1 MSEAGGVTVVIP
13 AFREREGLGLVLSEL
28 QAMAEGWDRP
38 VEIVVVDDASDDGTA
53 EVAVESGVS
62 GVSGLRLVRHDRN
75 LGYGASLKTGIQAA
89 RFETI
94 AIIDADGTYPAEAI
108 PGLVE
113 SLAGVD
119 MVVGD
124 RSGHPS
130 AIPLVRR
137 PAKAFLRA
145 LARYVT
151 GISIPDL
158 NSGLRVFRKS
168 LVTQYLPILSE
179 RFSFT
184 TTLTIAALC
193 DGLSVVYC
201 PIEYRRRVG
210 RSKLVAWDFF
220 AFLSLVTRLSILF
233 RPLRVFAPMALASF
247 FLGGVK
253 LAWDIS
259 VAAGKGA
266 AGAAGAAGDVGALLE
281 TETVSTSA
289 VVLFLVAVQMLLMGM
304 MAESMARRDSRLGAD
319 YVPARLRTDQTFS
332 ESGEV

>member
-1 MSEAGGVTVVIP
+1 MSESDGVSVVIP

-53 EVAVESGVS
+53 EVAVGSGVS
-62 GVSGLRLVRHDRN
+62 GVSEIRLVRHDRN

-168 LVTQYLPILSE
+168 LVAQYLSILSE

-247 FLGGVK
+247 FLGGIK

-266 AGAAGAAGDVGALLE
+266 AGALLE

-304 MAESMARRDSRLGAD
+304 MAESMARRGSRLGAD

>member
-1 MSEAGGVTVVIP
+1 MVSFMRFPSTP
-13 AFREREGLGLVLSEL
+13 LGKL
-28 QAMAEGWDRP
+28 GDHP

-53 EVAVESGVS
+53 EVVAESAVS
-62 GVSGLRLVRHDRN
+62 GVRLVRHDRN

-108 PGLVE
+108 PGMVE

-130 AIPLVRR
+130 AIPLIRR
-137 PAKAFLRA
+137 PAKALLRG

-168 LVTQYLPILSE
+168 LVAQYLPILSE

-184 TTLTIAALC
+184 TTLTIASLC
-193 DGLSVVYC
+193 DGLAVVYC
-201 PIEYRRRVG
+201 PIEYGQRVG
-210 RSKLVAWDFF
+210 HSKLVAWDFF
-220 AFLSLVTRLSILF
+220 GFLSLVTRLSILF
-233 RPLRVFAPMALASF
+233 RPLRVFAPMALVSF

-253 LAWDIS
+253 LAWDVS
-259 VAAGKGA
+259 VAAGKEG
-266 AGAAGAAGDVGALLE
+266 AGDLGALLE

-304 MAESMARRDSRLGAD
+304 MAESMARRDSRRGWG
-319 YVPARLRTDQTFS
+319 YIPARLRTDQTDS

>member
-1 MSEAGGVTVVIP
+1 M
-13 AFREREGLGLVLSEL
+13 
-28 QAMAEGWDRP
+28 
-38 VEIVVVDDASDDGTA
+38 
-53 EVAVESGVS
+53 
-62 GVSGLRLVRHDRN
+62 
-75 LGYGASLKTGIQAA
+75 ASLKTGIQAA
-89 RFETI
+89 RLETI

-113 SLAGVD
+113 ALAGVD

-124 RSGHPS
+124 RSGHPA

-137 PAKAFLRA
+137 PAKAFLRG
-145 LARYVT
+145 LARFVT

-168 LVTQYLPILSE
+168 LVAQYLPILSE

-184 TTLTIAALC
+184 TTLTIASLC
-193 DGLSVVYC
+193 DGLAVVYR
-201 PIEYRRRVG
+201 PIEYRQRVG
-210 RSKLVAWDFF
+210 HSKLVAWDFF
-220 AFLSLVTRLSILF
+220 GFLSLVTRLSILF

-259 VAAGKGA
+259 VAAGKGG
-266 AGAAGAAGDVGALLE
+266 AGGAGDLLE
-281 TETVSTSA
+281 TETVSTSV
-289 VVLFLVAVQMLLMGM
+289 VVLFLVAVQTLLMGM
-304 MAESMARRDSRLGAD
+304 MAESMARRDSRRGAD
-319 YVPARLRTDQTFS
+319 YLPARLRTERTHS

>member
-1 MSEAGGVTVVIP
+1 MSEPAGVTVVVP
-13 AFREREGLGLVLSEL
+13 AFQEREGLGMVLSEL

-53 EVAVESGVS
+53 EVVAESAVS
-62 GVSGLRLVRHDRN
+62 GVRLVRHDRN

-108 PGLVE
+108 PGMVE

-130 AIPLVRR
+130 AIPLIRR
-137 PAKAFLRA
+137 PAKALLRG

-168 LVTQYLPILSE
+168 LVAQYLPILSE

-184 TTLTIAALC
+184 TTLTIASLC
-193 DGLSVVYC
+193 DGLAVVYC
-201 PIEYRRRVG
+201 PIEYGQRVG
-210 RSKLVAWDFF
+210 HSKLVAWDFF
-220 AFLSLVTRLSILF
+220 GFLSLVTRLSILF
-233 RPLRVFAPMALASF
+233 RPLRVFAPMALVSF

-253 LAWDIS
+253 LAWDVS
-259 VAAGKGA
+259 VAAGKEG
-266 AGAAGAAGDVGALLE
+266 AGDLGALLE

-304 MAESMARRDSRLGAD
+304 MAESMARRDSRRGWG
-319 YVPARLRTDQTFS
+319 YIPARLRTDQTDS

>member
-1 MSEAGGVTVVIP
+1 MSESDGVSVVIP

-53 EVAVESGVS
+53 EVAVGSGVS
-62 GVSGLRLVRHDRN
+62 GIRLVRHDRN

-266 AGAAGAAGDVGALLE
+266 AGAAGDVGALLE

>member
-1 MSEAGGVTVVIP
+1 MSEPAGVTVVVP
-13 AFREREGLGLVLSEL
+13 AFQEREGLGMVLSEL

-53 EVAVESGVS
+53 EVVAEVVAESAVS
-62 GVSGLRLVRHDRN
+62 GVRLVRHDRN

-108 PGLVE
+108 PGMVE

-130 AIPLVRR
+130 AIPLIRR
-137 PAKAFLRA
+137 PAKALLRG

-168 LVTQYLPILSE
+168 LVAQYLPILSE

-184 TTLTIAALC
+184 TTLTIASLC
-193 DGLSVVYC
+193 DGLAVVYC
-201 PIEYRRRVG
+201 PIEYGQRVG
-210 RSKLVAWDFF
+210 HSKLVAWDFF
-220 AFLSLVTRLSILF
+220 GFLSLVTRLSILF
-233 RPLRVFAPMALASF
+233 RPLRVFAPMALVSF

-253 LAWDIS
+253 LAWDVS
-259 VAAGKGA
+259 VAAGKEG
-266 AGAAGAAGDVGALLE
+266 AGDLGALLE

-304 MAESMARRDSRLGAD
+304 MAESMARRDSRRGWG
-319 YVPARLRTDQTFS
+319 YIPARLRTDQTDS

>member
-1 MSEAGGVTVVIP
+1 MSEPAGVTVVVP
-13 AFREREGLGLVLSEL
+13 AFQEREGLGIVLSEL

-53 EVAVESGVS
+53 EVVAESAVS
-62 GVSGLRLVRHDRN
+62 GVRLVRHDRN

-108 PGLVE
+108 PGMVE

-130 AIPLVRR
+130 AIPLIRR
-137 PAKAFLRA
+137 PAKALLRG

-168 LVTQYLPILSE
+168 LVAQYLPILSE

-184 TTLTIAALC
+184 TTLTIASLC
-193 DGLSVVYC
+193 DGLAVVYC
-201 PIEYRRRVG
+201 PIEYGQRVG
-210 RSKLVAWDFF
+210 HSKLVAWDFF
-220 AFLSLVTRLSILF
+220 GFLSLVTRLSILF
-233 RPLRVFAPMALASF
+233 RPLRVFAPMALVSF

-253 LAWDIS
+253 LAWDVS
-259 VAAGKGA
+259 VAAGKEG
-266 AGAAGAAGDVGALLE
+266 AGDLGALLE

-304 MAESMARRDSRLGAD
+304 MAESMARRDSRRGWG
-319 YVPARLRTDQTFS
+319 YIPARLRTDQTDS